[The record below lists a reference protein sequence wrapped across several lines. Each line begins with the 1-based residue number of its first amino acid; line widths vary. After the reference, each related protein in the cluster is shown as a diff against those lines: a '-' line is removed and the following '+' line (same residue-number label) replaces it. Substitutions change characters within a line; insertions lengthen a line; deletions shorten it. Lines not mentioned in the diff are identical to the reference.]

1 MKSARFFLGKKG
13 FTLVELLIVIALL
26 GILAAAVLAAINPIE
41 QANRARDTRLKS
53 DTSQM
58 LAAIDRYFAAQS
70 EMPWATST
78 DPAPALDWA
87 DASAPGVGICDT
99 DTDPTN
105 NSGAVGQTASPCTY
119 DGLLLT
125 NLELKSEF
133 ANRDFVDQTTPT
145 LNRVRV
151 GKGSGSSASVYA
163 CFVPLSQSERQKLE
177 NLRSLPAGGGTPTSG
192 CTTTDWTTSPC
203 YICIPQ

>member
-1 MKSARFFLGKKG
+1 MGLAPSKSRG

-53 DTSQM
+53 DASQM
-58 LAAIDRYFAAQS
+58 LAAIDRYFAAQGK
-70 EMPWATST
+70 MPWATST

-87 DASAPGVGICDT
+87 DASAPGVGVCDD

-105 NSGAVGQTASPCTY
+105 NSGAVGQTAYNCAN
-119 DGLLLT
+119 DGLLLV

-133 ANRDFVDQTTPT
+133 RNRDFLKSTTPT

-151 GKGSGSSASVYA
+151 GKGAGSSASVYS
-163 CFVPLSQSERQKLE
+163 CFVPLSQSERQKTEL
-177 NLRSLPAGGGTPTSG
+177 LRSLPAGGGTPTAG
-192 CTTTDWTTSPC
+192 CTTTDWTNSPC
-203 YICIPQ
+203 RICIPQ